1 MYTNQDERDV
11 EVVCYNQDHI
21 KKVLTL
27 IRKNFDK
34 YFDNFLEES
43 GSLISK
49 EKIEQIQEKFGISV
63 KENHSK
69 SKSKR
74 FKEIIRIDIE
84 EFEKDREKY
93 ETILDEEFL
102 EESEEDLATFKSSTL
117 KNECPIIHS
126 TYYNKS
132 AKELDK
138 YRKEFDISDAKDLW
152 IVIQN
157 LYYFAQDY
165 NDEFSDND
173 YDDIKN
179 YKDLHISNLDTDDY
193 TVYGVIGGGI
203 KSHMLYKLYPRL
215 FPNRSRYSIWAL
227 WYLTDKDVIDCIMDS
242 EFLMID
248 LNKLITQQNYLY
260 PYELFTFYAHQI
272 YQMLRKKSDELNVGL
287 DNEYRYVYVD
297 SFLKS
302 IAKQHQDEIDV
313 LKKQI
318 DNGGWSYV

>member
-49 EKIEQIQEKFGISV
+49 EKIEQIQEKFGVSV
-63 KENHSK
+63 KDNHSK

-138 YRKEFDISDAKDLW
+138 YRKEFDISDAEDLW
-152 IVIQN
+152 IVIKN
-157 LYYFAQDY
+157 LYYFAQEY

-179 YKDLHISNLDTDDY
+179 YEDLHISDLDTDDY

-203 KSHMLYKLYPRL
+203 KSHMLYKLYPKL
-215 FPNRSRYSIWAL
+215 FPNRSRYSIWSL

-260 PYELFTFYAHQI
+260 PYGLFTFYAHQI
-272 YQMLRKKSDELNVGL
+272 YQMLRKKADELNVGL
-287 DNEYRYVYVD
+287 DSEYRYVYVD
-297 SFLKS
+297 SFLKF
-302 IAKQHQDEIDV
+302 IAKQHQDEIDI